1 MNRMLL
7 IFAAVLLAA
16 AAACACIF
24 LMQNGGEPP
33 APQDD
38 AGDGPGKD
46 GNGDAG
52 KDLVMTVDGRR
63 VDTVWESNPSVEAI
77 RKLAAEGLTIAME
90 RYGGFEQTG
99 SMEKAVER
107 NDSAITVGPGD
118 IVLYRGIQICLYY
131 GENTY
136 DFTRLGRI
144 QNMSVPEITAMLDK
158 PGVTVVFSLG

>member
-1 MNRMLL
+1 MNRTIL

-24 LMQNGGEPP
+24 LMQNGGESP

-38 AGDGPGKD
+38 AGDDPGT
-46 GNGDAG
+46 
-52 KDLVMTVDGRR
+52 DLVMTVDGKK
-63 VDTVWESNPSVEAI
+63 VDTVWESNPSVEAV
-77 RKLAAEGLTIAME
+77 RRLAAEGLTIAME

-99 SMEKAVER
+99 SMKEAVER
-107 NDSAITVGPGD
+107 NDSLITVGPGD

-144 QNMSVPEITAMLDK
+144 QNMSAPEITSMLDK